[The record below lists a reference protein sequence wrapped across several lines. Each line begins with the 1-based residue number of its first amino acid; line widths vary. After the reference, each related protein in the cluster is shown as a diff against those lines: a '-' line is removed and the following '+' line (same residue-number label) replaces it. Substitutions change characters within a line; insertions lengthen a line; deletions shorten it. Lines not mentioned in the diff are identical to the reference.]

1 MAGKKK
7 HKKGKKA
14 KQSKKAKKAAKKA
27 AKLAKLAAKR
37 AKKAPKKVAKKVPKK
52 SPKKPA
58 KKAAKKV
65 TKAARKAP
73 KKAAVARPKVR
84 VHRDRL
90 QPESLRLRSAGPSLT
105 VNDLQKSLAFYCN
118 VLGFTQKDKWEED
131 GALKGVE
138 LVAGRVTFWLGQDDW
153 KKGHDRVKG
162 EGFRVYCGTSQ
173 DIDSLAVRV
182 RKAGY
187 ELAEEPKDQSWGGRD
202 FAVRDPDGFLISIS
216 SGL

>member
-37 AKKAPKKVAKKVPKK
+37 AKKAPKKAPKKVARKAGAKKVAKKV
-52 SPKKPA
+52 A
-58 KKAAKKV
+58 
-65 TKAARKAP
+65 KAARRAP

-84 VHRDRL
+84 VHQDRL
-90 QPESLRLRSAGPSLT
+90 QPESLRLRSARPSLT
-105 VNDLQKSLAFYCN
+105 VNDLQKSLDFYCN

-153 KKGHDRVKG
+153 KKGRDRAKG
-162 EGFRVYCGTSQ
+162 EGFRIYCGTSQ

-182 RKAGY
+182 RKAGH

-202 FAVRDPDGFLISIS
+202 FAVRDPDGFVISIS